1 MLKLLLAVILLGV
14 VVTAAGNIMGKQ
26 SKNENKKEKKKK
38 SFAKWL
44 GGGLGWALG
53 GPIGGIIGFVLGSVY
68 DGMQSGEFE
77 YKGAQDVFPG
87 QPAYTRRG
95 DFTTS
100 LLVLSAAVMKA
111 DEKVMKSELD
121 YVKDFLKR
129 NFGEENAGEMLLVLR
144 SILKQEIPVQAVCQ
158 QIRENMDYSIRL
170 ELLYFLFGLTLA
182 DKQISKAELDVL
194 QSISLWMG
202 ITMAD
207 FLSIKAL
214 FIKDSKAA
222 YKILGV
228 DENATNEE
236 IKKAYRKLVIN
247 HHPDKVSHLGEDI
260 QRAANEKLKQ
270 INAAYDEIK
279 KQRGFN

>member
-1 MLKLLLAVILLGV
+1 MLKFLLAIILLSV
-14 VVTAAGNIMGKQ
+14 VVTTVGNIMEKQ
-26 SKNENKKEKKKK
+26 NKNKKKK
-38 SFAKWL
+38 SFAKWI

-68 DGMQSGEFE
+68 DGMQTGEFE
-77 YKGAQDVFPG
+77 YKGVQDVFPG
-87 QPAYTRRG
+87 QPTFTRRG

-100 LLVLSAAVMKA
+100 LLVLAAAIMKA

-129 NFGEENAGEMLLVLR
+129 NFGEENAAEMLLVLR
-144 SILKQEIPVQAVCQ
+144 DILKQDIPVQAVCQ

-170 ELLYFLFGLTLA
+170 ELLHFLFGLTMI
-182 DKQISKAELDVL
+182 DKQASHGELDII
-194 QSISLWMG
+194 QSISRWLG
-202 ITMAD
+202 ISMAD
-207 FLSIKAL
+207 YISIKSL
-214 FIKDSKAA
+214 FIRDTKAA

-228 DENATNEE
+228 DENASDEE
-236 IKKAYRKLVIN
+236 IKKAYRQLVIN

>member
-1 MLKLLLAVILLGV
+1 MLKFLLAIILLGV
-14 VVTAAGNIMGKQ
+14 VVTTVGNIMENQ
-26 SKNENKKEKKKK
+26 NKKKKKK
-38 SFAKWL
+38 SFAKWI

-68 DGMQSGEFE
+68 DGMQTGEFE
-77 YKGAQDVFPG
+77 YKGVQDVFPG
-87 QPAYTRRG
+87 QPTFTRRG

-100 LLVLSAAVMKA
+100 LLVLAAAIMKA

-129 NFGEENAGEMLLVLR
+129 NFGEENAAEMLLVLR
-144 SILKQEIPVQAVCQ
+144 DILKQDIPVQAVCQ

-170 ELLYFLFGLTLA
+170 ELLHFLFGLTMV
-182 DKQISKAELDVL
+182 DKQASHGELDII
-194 QSISLWMG
+194 QSISRWLG
-202 ITMAD
+202 ISMAD
-207 FLSIKAL
+207 YISIKSL
-214 FIKDSKAA
+214 FIRDTKAA
-222 YKILGV
+222 YKILEV
-228 DENATNEE
+228 DENASDEE
-236 IKKAYRKLVIN
+236 IKKAYRQLVIN

>member
-1 MLKLLLAVILLGV
+1 ME
-14 VVTAAGNIMGKQ
+14 KQ
-26 SKNENKKEKKKK
+26 NKKKKKK
-38 SFAKWL
+38 SFAKWI

-68 DGMQSGEFE
+68 DGMQTGEFE
-77 YKGAQDVFPG
+77 YKGVQDVFPG
-87 QPAYTRRG
+87 QPTFTRRG

-100 LLVLSAAVMKA
+100 LLVLAAAIMKA

-129 NFGEENAGEMLLVLR
+129 NFGEENAAEMLLVLR
-144 SILKQEIPVQAVCQ
+144 DILKQDIPVQAVCQ

-170 ELLYFLFGLTLA
+170 ELLHFLFGLTMV
-182 DKQISKAELDVL
+182 DKQASHGELDII
-194 QSISLWMG
+194 QSISRWLG
-202 ITMAD
+202 ISMAD
-207 FLSIKAL
+207 YISIKSL
-214 FIKDSKAA
+214 FIRDTKAA

-228 DENATNEE
+228 DENASDEE
-236 IKKAYRKLVIN
+236 IKKAYRQLVIN

-260 QRAANEKLKQ
+260 QRTANEKLKQ

>member
-1 MLKLLLAVILLGV
+1 MLKFLLAIILLGV
-14 VVTAAGNIMGKQ
+14 VVTTVGNIMEKQ
-26 SKNENKKEKKKK
+26 NKKKKKK
-38 SFAKWL
+38 SFAKWI

-68 DGMQSGEFE
+68 DGMQTGEFE
-77 YKGAQDVFPG
+77 YKGVQDVFPG
-87 QPAYTRRG
+87 QPTFTRRG

-100 LLVLSAAVMKA
+100 LLVLAAAIMKA

-129 NFGEENAGEMLLVLR
+129 NFGEENAAEMLLVLR
-144 SILKQEIPVQAVCQ
+144 DILKQDIPVQAVCQ

-170 ELLYFLFGLTLA
+170 ELLHFLFGLTMV
-182 DKQISKAELDVL
+182 DKQASHGELDII
-194 QSISLWMG
+194 QSISRWLG
-202 ITMAD
+202 ISMAD
-207 FLSIKAL
+207 YISIKSL
-214 FIKDSKAA
+214 FIRDTKAA

-228 DENATNEE
+228 DENASDEE
-236 IKKAYRKLVIN
+236 IKKAYRQLVIN

-260 QRAANEKLKQ
+260 QRTANEKLKQ

>member
-1 MLKLLLAVILLGV
+1 MLKFLLAIILLGV
-14 VVTAAGNIMGKQ
+14 VVTTVGNIMEKQ
-26 SKNENKKEKKKK
+26 NKKKKKK
-38 SFAKWL
+38 SFAKWI

-68 DGMQSGEFE
+68 DGMQTGEFE
-77 YKGAQDVFPG
+77 YKGVQDVFPG
-87 QPAYTRRG
+87 QPTFTRRG

-100 LLVLSAAVMKA
+100 LLVLAAAIMKA
-111 DEKVMKSELD
+111 DEKVMKSELE
-121 YVKDFLKR
+121 YVKNFLKR
-129 NFGEENAGEMLLVLR
+129 NFGEENAAEMLLVLR
-144 SILKQEIPVQAVCQ
+144 DILKQDIPVQAVCQ

-170 ELLYFLFGLTLA
+170 ELLHFLFGLTMV
-182 DKQISKAELDVL
+182 DKQASHGELDII
-194 QSISLWMG
+194 QSISRWLG
-202 ITMAD
+202 ISMAD
-207 FLSIKAL
+207 YISIKSL
-214 FIKDSKAA
+214 FIRDTKAA

-228 DENATNEE
+228 DENASDEE
-236 IKKAYRKLVIN
+236 IKKAYRQLVIN

>member
-1 MLKLLLAVILLGV
+1 MLKFLLAIILLGV
-14 VVTAAGNIMGKQ
+14 VLTTVGNIMEKQ
-26 SKNENKKEKKKK
+26 NKKKKKK
-38 SFAKWL
+38 SFAKWI

-68 DGMQSGEFE
+68 DGMQTGEFE
-77 YKGAQDVFPG
+77 YKGVQDVFPG
-87 QPAYTRRG
+87 QPTFTRRG

-100 LLVLSAAVMKA
+100 LLVLAAAIMKA

-129 NFGEENAGEMLLVLR
+129 NFGEENAAEMLLVLR
-144 SILKQEIPVQAVCQ
+144 DILKQDIPVQAVCQ

-170 ELLYFLFGLTLA
+170 ELLHFLFGLTMV
-182 DKQISKAELDVL
+182 DKQASHGELDII
-194 QSISLWMG
+194 QSISRWLG
-202 ITMAD
+202 ISMAD
-207 FLSIKAL
+207 YISIKSL
-214 FIKDSKAA
+214 FIRDTKAA

-228 DENATNEE
+228 DENASDEE
-236 IKKAYRKLVIN
+236 IKKAYRQLVIN

>member
-1 MLKLLLAVILLGV
+1 MLKFLLAIILLGV
-14 VVTAAGNIMGKQ
+14 VVTTVGNIMEKQ
-26 SKNENKKEKKKK
+26 NKKKKKK
-38 SFAKWL
+38 SFAKWI

-68 DGMQSGEFE
+68 DGMQTGEFE
-77 YKGAQDVFPG
+77 YKGVQDVFPG
-87 QPAYTRRG
+87 QPTFTRRG

-100 LLVLSAAVMKA
+100 LLVLAAAIMKA

-129 NFGEENAGEMLLVLR
+129 NFGEENAAEMLLVLR
-144 SILKQEIPVQAVCQ
+144 DILKQDIPVQAVCQ

-170 ELLYFLFGLTLA
+170 ELLHFLFGLTMV
-182 DKQISKAELDVL
+182 DKQASHVELDII
-194 QSISLWMG
+194 QSISRWLG
-202 ITMAD
+202 ISMAD
-207 FLSIKAL
+207 YISIKSL
-214 FIKDSKAA
+214 FIRDTKAA
-222 YKILGV
+222 YKILEV
-228 DENATNEE
+228 DENASDEE
-236 IKKAYRKLVIN
+236 IKKAYRQLVIN

>member
-1 MLKLLLAVILLGV
+1 MLKFLLAIILLGV
-14 VVTAAGNIMGKQ
+14 VVTTVGNIMEKQ
-26 SKNENKKEKKKK
+26 NKKKKKK
-38 SFAKWL
+38 SFAKWI

-68 DGMQSGEFE
+68 DGMQTGEFE
-77 YKGAQDVFPG
+77 YKGVQDVFPG
-87 QPAYTRRG
+87 QPTFTRRG

-100 LLVLSAAVMKA
+100 LLVLAAAIMKA

-121 YVKDFLKR
+121 YVKNFLKR
-129 NFGEENAGEMLLVLR
+129 NFGEENAAEMLLVLR
-144 SILKQEIPVQAVCQ
+144 DILKQDIPVQAVCQ

-170 ELLYFLFGLTLA
+170 ELLHFLFGLTMI
-182 DKQISKAELDVL
+182 DKQASHEELDII
-194 QSISLWMG
+194 QSISRWLG
-202 ITMAD
+202 ISMAD
-207 FLSIKAL
+207 YISIKSL
-214 FIKDSKAA
+214 FIRDTKAA

-228 DENATNEE
+228 DENASDEE
-236 IKKAYRKLVIN
+236 IKKAYRQLVIN

>member
-1 MLKLLLAVILLGV
+1 MLKFLLAIILLGV
-14 VVTAAGNIMGKQ
+14 VVTTVGNIMEKQ
-26 SKNENKKEKKKK
+26 NKKKKKK
-38 SFAKWL
+38 SFAKWI

-68 DGMQSGEFE
+68 DGMQTGEFE
-77 YKGAQDVFPG
+77 YKGVQDVFPG
-87 QPAYTRRG
+87 QPTFTRRG

-100 LLVLSAAVMKA
+100 LLVLAAAIMKA

-129 NFGEENAGEMLLVLR
+129 NFGEENAAEMLLVLR
-144 SILKQEIPVQAVCQ
+144 DILKQDIPVQAVCQ

-170 ELLYFLFGLTLA
+170 ELLHFLFGLTMV
-182 DKQISKAELDVL
+182 DKQASHGELDII
-194 QSISLWMG
+194 QSISRWLG
-202 ITMAD
+202 ISMAD
-207 FLSIKAL
+207 YISIKSL
-214 FIKDSKAA
+214 FIRDTKAA

-228 DENATNEE
+228 DENASDEE
-236 IKKAYRKLVIN
+236 IKKAYRQLVIN

-270 INAAYDEIK
+270 INTAYDEIK

>member
-1 MLKLLLAVILLGV
+1 MLKFLLAIILLGV
-14 VVTAAGNIMGKQ
+14 VVTTVGNIMENQ
-26 SKNENKKEKKKK
+26 NKKKKKK
-38 SFAKWL
+38 SFAKWI

-68 DGMQSGEFE
+68 DGMQTGEFE
-77 YKGAQDVFPG
+77 YKGVQDVFPG
-87 QPAYTRRG
+87 QPTFTRRG

-100 LLVLSAAVMKA
+100 LLVLAAAIMKA

-129 NFGEENAGEMLLVLR
+129 NFGEENAAEMLLVLR
-144 SILKQEIPVQAVCQ
+144 DILKQDIPVQAVCQ

-170 ELLYFLFGLTLA
+170 ELLHFLFGLTMV
-182 DKQISKAELDVL
+182 DKQASHGELDII
-194 QSISLWMG
+194 QSISRWLG
-202 ITMAD
+202 ISMAD
-207 FLSIKAL
+207 YISIKSL
-214 FIKDSKAA
+214 FIRDTKAA

-228 DENATNEE
+228 DENASDEE
-236 IKKAYRKLVIN
+236 IKKAYRQLVIN

>member
-1 MLKLLLAVILLGV
+1 MLKFLLAIILLGV
-14 VVTAAGNIMGKQ
+14 VVTTVGNIMEKQ
-26 SKNENKKEKKKK
+26 NKKKKKK
-38 SFAKWL
+38 SFAKWI

-68 DGMQSGEFE
+68 DGMQTGEFE
-77 YKGAQDVFPG
+77 YKGVQDVFPG
-87 QPAYTRRG
+87 QPTFTRRG

-100 LLVLSAAVMKA
+100 LLVLAAAIMKA

-129 NFGEENAGEMLLVLR
+129 NFGEENAAEMLLVLR
-144 SILKQEIPVQAVCQ
+144 DILKQDIPVQAVCQ

-170 ELLYFLFGLTLA
+170 ELLHFLFGLTMI
-182 DKQISKAELDVL
+182 DKQASHGELDII
-194 QSISLWMG
+194 QSISRWLG
-202 ITMAD
+202 ISMAD
-207 FLSIKAL
+207 YISIKSL
-214 FIKDSKAA
+214 FIRDTKAA

-228 DENATNEE
+228 DENASDEE
-236 IKKAYRKLVIN
+236 IKKAYRQLVIN